1 MGGERG
7 RPSVFN
13 QDKPLCNRRLSGE
26 MHRAAFG
33 MRGGPDQDGS
43 PWPGGY
49 GTGAWKRRCSG
60 GV

>member
-1 MGGERG
+1 MGREDVHPFSIRT
-7 RPSVFN
+7 N
-13 QDKPLCNRRLSGE
+13 HCATLRRLSGE
-26 MHRAAFG
+26 MHRAIFG